1 MTGSDEQR
9 TTNEPHRSF
18 IPSDFGMRDVPFMLL
33 AFITICAASVV
44 LGLFVESLSSF
55 WRGYLWGIATTI
67 LALAILRQISS
78 GWSTATESDV
88 EKD

>member
-1 MTGSDEQR
+1 VTDSDKQQ

-18 IPSDFGMRDVPFMLL
+18 VPSDVSMRDVPFMLL
-33 AFITICAASVV
+33 AFIIICVASVV

-55 WRGYLWGIATTI
+55 LRGYLWGIVTTI
-67 LALAILRQISS
+67 LALAIFRQISS
-78 GWSTATESDV
+78 GWSTDTESDV